1 VPRAASTVAA
11 SPTQKRLRITY
22 IAKMIGQDS
31 SAIWRFFTRGPGLF
45 YTWPFFP
52 LFKYL
57 PILFGSYPHSAP
69 MRTHTRQPKPIEG
82 QPRKSKLRRL
92 LRMRNLLGVAR
103 FLRPPL
109 SLGKVRVFRKR
120 HHTARPNSVH
130 RTIGRGA
137 DIPTP
142 REAPAPRQKAL
153 VRDMLPEKA
162 HSVHRTTGRGTDIP
176 TPREAAAPR
185 QKALVR
191 DMLPEKPRN
200 PARVFE
206 PPMPEWTPATPSL
219 DRKRKRRRDR
229 SRSR

>member
-82 QPRKSKLRRL
+82 QPRKSKLRC
-92 LRMRNLLGVAR
+92 
-103 FLRPPL
+103 
-109 SLGKVRVFRKR
+109 LGKVRVFRKR